1 MSANSKISN
10 FPMTMKQ
17 PFKKLI
23 LPSPRVLTTKAA
35 SLSYLLIHQIIYLK
49 LWILTMNHPD
59 KLLLIYKSKISTR
72 TAIFSLLAVTG
83 KLLLKLKERIKSLLM
98 KMLLHPMKDL
108 NSKNNAK
115 GKQNFKESKTFYRSL
130 LKDQPRHLK
139 RHFASMLIPS

>member
-10 FPMTMKQ
+10 IPMTMKG

-35 SLSYLLIHQIIYLK
+35 SLSYLQIHQIIYLK

-59 KLLLIYKSKISTR
+59 KLLLIYKSKMQTR

-83 KLLLKLKERIKSLLM
+83 KLQLKLKERIKSLLTE
-98 KMLLHPMKDL
+98 MLMHPTKDL

-115 GKQNFKESKTFYRSL
+115 GKQNFKESKTFYLSL
-130 LKDQPRHLK
+130 LKDQPNHLK
-139 RHFASMLIPS
+139 KHFASMLIPS